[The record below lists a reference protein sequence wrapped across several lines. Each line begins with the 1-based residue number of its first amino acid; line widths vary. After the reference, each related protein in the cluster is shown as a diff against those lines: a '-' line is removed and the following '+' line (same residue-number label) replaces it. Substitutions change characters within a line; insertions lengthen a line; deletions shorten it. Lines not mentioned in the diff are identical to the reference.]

1 MSQRSEETSETPS
14 NLHGALA
21 PLNIPDYRRLLA
33 SNALWWQ
40 FMWMEIIVAGW
51 LVLELTDSA
60 WQVSLIG
67 FYRMAPLLLVGFVS
81 GPLTDRF
88 GRRKIIIV
96 SQIVNLVVSLLIAV
110 IILADR
116 LAVWHLAVGA
126 LVLGTTWAVD
136 WTARRSLLPD
146 LVGRARTMDAMLLEG
161 ISQNIT
167 RVAGPISSGVLYA
180 TLGPFGCFLILTAMA
195 LASLLILVRLSRRP
209 VLEGTPTDASYW
221 TRTVEGLRYIRRNPA
236 ILGVTLITVAMNFLV
251 FPYQALLPVF
261 ARDILNQGPVGFGV
275 LASANGVG
283 AFAGLWMVSRLRR
296 HVGISWLYAGGSF
309 LMAAAVAAFST
320 STGFYLS
327 LGLLT
332 LSGIGHA
339 AFGLLQSTI
348 VLLSA
353 RDDMRSRA
361 MGGIVLAIGTGP
373 PGRLSTGAVAERFG
387 APFAV
392 FGTCAIAS
400 LFVVA
405 VTLAMSG
412 FRNASAA
419 REANA

>member
-1 MSQRSEETSETPS
+1 MSQRSEEPSETPS

-51 LVLELTDSA
+51 LVLELTNSA

-88 GRRKIIIV
+88 GRRKIIIF
-96 SQIVNLVVSLLIAV
+96 SQVVNLVVSLLIAL
-110 IILADR
+110 IIVTDR
-116 LAVWHLAVGA
+116 LAVWHLALGA

-161 ISQNIT
+161 VSQNIT
-167 RVAGPISSGVLYA
+167 RVAGPLSSGVLYA
-180 TLGPFGCFLILTAMA
+180 TLGPPGCFLILTAMA
-195 LASLLILVRLSRRP
+195 LASLLILVRLSRQP
-209 VLEGTPTDASYW
+209 VLEGTPTDASHWY
-221 TRTVEGLRYIRRNPA
+221 RTVEGLRYIRRNPT
-236 ILGVTLITVAMNFLV
+236 ILAVTLITVAMNFLV
-251 FPYQALLPVF
+251 FPYQTLLPVF

-283 AFAGLWMVSRLRR
+283 AFVGLWLVNRLRR
-296 HVGISWLYAGGSF
+296 NLSTSWLYAGGSF
-309 LMAAAVAAFST
+309 LMAAAVAVFSM
-320 STGFYLS
+320 STDFYLS
-327 LGLLT
+327 LGFLV

-373 PGRLSTGAVAERFG
+373 PGRLSAGAVAERLG

-392 FGTCAIAS
+392 GLTCAIAA
-400 LFVVA
+400 LVVVA
-405 VTLAMSG
+405 VTVAMSG
-412 FRNASAA
+412 FRNPSAA
-419 REANA
+419 RETRA

>member
-1 MSQRSEETSETPS
+1 MSQRSEGPSETP
-14 NLHGALA
+14 LRFHGALA
-21 PLNIPDYRRLLA
+21 PLNNPDYRRLLA

-51 LVLELTDSA
+51 LVLELTNSA

-88 GRRKIIIV
+88 GRRKIIIF
-96 SQIVNLVVSLLIAV
+96 SQAVNLVVSLLIAL
-110 IILADR
+110 IILSDR

-126 LVLGTTWAVD
+126 LVMGTTWAVD

-146 LVGRARTMDAMLLEG
+146 LVGKARTMDAMFLEG

-167 RVAGPISSGVLYA
+167 RVAGPFSSGALYA
-180 TLGPFGCFLILTAMA
+180 TLEPLGCYLILTGIA
-195 LASLLILVRLSRRP
+195 LASLLILVRLSRQP
-209 VLEGTPTDASYW
+209 VFERTPTDASHW
-221 TRTVEGLRYIRRNPA
+221 TRTVEGLRYIRRNPS
-236 ILGVTLITVAMNFLV
+236 ILGVTLITIAMNILV
-251 FPYQALLPVF
+251 FPYQTLLPVF
-261 ARDILNQGPVGFGV
+261 ARDILDQGPVGFGV

-283 AFAGLWMVSRLRR
+283 AFAGLWIVSRLRR
-296 HVGISWLYAGGSF
+296 YVGISWLYAAGSF
-309 LMAAAVAAFST
+309 LMAAAVVLFSM
-320 STGFYLS
+320 SADFYLS
-327 LGLLT
+327 LGLLI

-373 PGRLSTGAVAERFG
+373 PGRLSTGALAERFG

-392 FGTCAIAS
+392 GLTCATAALCVI
-400 LFVVA
+400 VI
-405 VTLAMSG
+405 TLAISG
-412 FRNASAA
+412 FRNASVA
-419 REANA
+419 REARA